1 MFPFSFY
8 HQPLDRS
15 DHLPYVVAPVQQL
28 TIDEEMKE
36 CSTSKLSGEGGP
48 NPKFP
53 NFDVSILHRDR
64 RSKEENHVRWRDIM
78 PSGHRQGSEGI
89 GEPHG
94 AGEGQR

>member
-1 MFPFSFY
+1 
-8 HQPLDRS
+8 
-15 DHLPYVVAPVQQL
+15 
-28 TIDEEMKE
+28 MKE

-64 RSKEENHVRWRDIM
+64 RSKEENHVRWRDLM
-78 PSGHRQGSEGI
+78 PSNHRQGSEGI

-94 AGEGQR
+94 AGEALADLEEKGGEMLKGGG

>member
-28 TIDEEMKE
+28 TIERRNEGMLHLQ
-36 CSTSKLSGEGGP
+36 TFWEGGP